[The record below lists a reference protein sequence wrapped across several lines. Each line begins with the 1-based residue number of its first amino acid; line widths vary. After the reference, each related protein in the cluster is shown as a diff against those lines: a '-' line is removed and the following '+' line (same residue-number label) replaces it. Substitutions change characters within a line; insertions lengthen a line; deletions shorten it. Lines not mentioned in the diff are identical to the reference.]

1 MPGRGR
7 GGKQS
12 DASPPGPRSSDPP
25 EPNPRRLRVL
35 LAEDDPM
42 NQKVVAC
49 LLEKI
54 GYEID
59 VVDNGHEAVE
69 AVKRKRYDLVLMDIK
84 MPVLD
89 GLQATRK
96 IIEQVPKSE
105 RPLIVALT
113 AHVMVHQ
120 RETCLASGM
129 DDFLAKPLRLQ
140 DLHAA
145 LNRWARMIHRP
156 ISPPP

>member
-1 MPGRGR
+1 MTAVK
-7 GGKQS
+7 GGDP

-25 EPNPRRLRVL
+25 EPKPRRLRVL

-59 VVDNGHEAVE
+59 VVDDGQAAVE
-69 AVKRKRYDLVLMDIK
+69 AVKRKRYDLILMDIR
-84 MPVLD
+84 MPLLD

-96 IIEQVPKSE
+96 IIEQTPKAE

-113 AHVMVHQ
+113 AHVMVGQ
-120 RETCLASGM
+120 REKCLASGM
-129 DDFLAKPLRLQ
+129 DDFLAKPFRLR

-145 LNRWARMIHRP
+145 VRRWARMIEHP
-156 ISPPP
+156 VIPP